1 MRIKTINI
9 FGFGK
14 WHDQTI
20 DLQTDYQ
27 VLYGQNEAG
36 KSTITAFIKG
46 VLFGFATGKQKYE
59 QYLPKSGAQYG
70 GELIVDHHDREITI
84 RRVAGKAGGEVT
96 IIDQGKEFGA
106 DYLNQLI
113 APADKALFTQI
124 FETNQQ
130 DLNQIFGL
138 TADDFMQHLLTIG
151 AVGSH
156 EWLAFEASLDKAS
169 QQIYKPSGR
178 KWPLNKALKQYP
190 EIEQA
195 VSQAKAAN
203 QQYESNDQQLQ
214 QALQT
219 LKQDQAALAEV
230 QGQKNQQQQLL
241 ERWPKYVE
249 WQALQASLATTKP
262 FDSTLYAQYQK
273 IEEQRQES
281 QAALADAQQA
291 VATIQETLDQT
302 GEFRFYQTHQAEIDG
317 LLEQWSTRQKQAQ
330 QLALQQ
336 TQLTQ
341 LTSEQAALAAKYQWP
356 TTETLPTVLSADQLE
371 QLQVANTTYEQTQT
385 TNRVLTDQLTTLTDQ
400 VAEQEQLVTIL
411 ETPAEVASPTP
422 MSNICLGLGVVGLL
436 GIFLPGGLKAIALL
450 GLGLLGYGL
459 YTKYQ
464 GQQKQTADTTQ
475 KAQWQQALAKLDQ
488 LQADLQEKQTALAD
502 GQQALSTS
510 QQQVATLLS
519 TNGYSNEATVTQVM
533 NQQDALAR
541 MQHLQALIAQQS
553 AEINASQA
561 DLTDYFEQF
570 AFAHDW
576 LGALQGEPLHNLAQ
590 IEQFK
595 GRLDQL
601 KQALAQDNERYEYQ
615 QQQVTRLQRQDQE
628 RQVQQADLL
637 EKAQLKTAAELAQC
651 AAAEQ
656 QRQVQQQRQTD
667 LEHELTSYL
676 PQLQA
681 FEDQAALETAIA
693 QLTQQTATLTA
704 AIQTQQQTIAE
715 LQVVQ
720 QKLVDSDAYQRQK
733 QAQLNAEADIIGLA
747 QDWLAKQLAIDWIQ
761 ATLTAASQER
771 FPRLL
776 AKATQYF
783 AILTQ
788 NRYIEITFEA
798 ATLTVLRQDQVLFEV
813 GELSQGTAEQLY
825 IALRFAFA
833 EEIADVVS
841 LPLLVDDGFVNF
853 DDQRQAA
860 VWQLL
865 QNLSGAHQVIYL
877 TANPRTEAAFGTEHW
892 LNLEKVGLA
901 NDD

>member
-1 MRIKTINI
+1 M
-9 FGFGK
+9 
-14 WHDQTI
+14 
-20 DLQTDYQ
+20 
-27 VLYGQNEAG
+27 
-36 KSTITAFIKG
+36 
-46 VLFGFATGKQKYE
+46 FGFATGKQKYE

-249 WQALQASLATTKP
+249 WQALQASLATTQP

-371 QLQVANTTYEQTQT
+371 QLQVANTTYEQ
-385 TNRVLTDQLTTLTDQ
+385 RKR
-400 VAEQEQLVTIL
+400 
-411 ETPAEVASPTP
+411 PT
-422 MSNICLGLGVVGLL
+422 
-436 GIFLPGGLKAIALL
+436 
-450 GLGLLGYGL
+450 
-459 YTKYQ
+459 
-464 GQQKQTADTTQ
+464 
-475 KAQWQQALAKLDQ
+475 
-488 LQADLQEKQTALAD
+488 
-502 GQQALSTS
+502 
-510 QQQVATLLS
+510 
-519 TNGYSNEATVTQVM
+519 
-533 NQQDALAR
+533 
-541 MQHLQALIAQQS
+541 
-553 AEINASQA
+553 
-561 DLTDYFEQF
+561 
-570 AFAHDW
+570 AF
-576 LGALQGEPLHNLAQ
+576 
-590 IEQFK
+590 
-595 GRLDQL
+595 
-601 KQALAQDNERYEYQ
+601 
-615 QQQVTRLQRQDQE
+615 
-628 RQVQQADLL
+628 
-637 EKAQLKTAAELAQC
+637 
-651 AAAEQ
+651 
-656 QRQVQQQRQTD
+656 
-667 LEHELTSYL
+667 
-676 PQLQA
+676 
-681 FEDQAALETAIA
+681 
-693 QLTQQTATLTA
+693 
-704 AIQTQQQTIAE
+704 
-715 LQVVQ
+715 
-720 QKLVDSDAYQRQK
+720 
-733 QAQLNAEADIIGLA
+733 
-747 QDWLAKQLAIDWIQ
+747 
-761 ATLTAASQER
+761 
-771 FPRLL
+771 
-776 AKATQYF
+776 
-783 AILTQ
+783 
-788 NRYIEITFEA
+788 
-798 ATLTVLRQDQVLFEV
+798 
-813 GELSQGTAEQLY
+813 
-825 IALRFAFA
+825 
-833 EEIADVVS
+833 
-841 LPLLVDDGFVNF
+841 
-853 DDQRQAA
+853 
-860 VWQLL
+860 
-865 QNLSGAHQVIYL
+865 
-877 TANPRTEAAFGTEHW
+877 
-892 LNLEKVGLA
+892 
-901 NDD
+901 